1 VGRRRLRLSAFRPP
15 TEALLTPRRSLGRT
29 SLRTTPLALAAWSVR
44 AFGGGGLR
52 LTADDVERAYH
63 EHGINTFLFHY
74 MMRPM
79 VEGLRRLIRAGHRDD
94 LVLIAE
100 LGIPTGRFVRRGFER
115 HARAVGTDV
124 IDVLLLGWV
133 RARWYLTGRTWRAME
148 RLRDTGRV
156 RAIGFSSHDRPLAAR
171 LGREFTPDVLMLRYN
186 AAHRGVEQ
194 DVFATLGTP
203 RPGII
208 AYTAT
213 RWGMLLRPLP
223 ERGFPRAMT
232 AGECYRFALSNP
244 NVDLVLCAARSAV
257 ELREDVGEV
266 GAGPLD
272 AARLDDVRRFG
283 DAVHA
288 AARGGRRWMF
298 R

>member
-1 VGRRRLRLSAFRPP
+1 MTPDALAASGSGVMTDHLARRP
-15 TEALLTPRRSLGRT
+15 LGRT
-29 SLRTTPLALAAWSVR
+29 GLQTTPVALAAWSVR
-44 AFGGGGLR
+44 ADRHGGGR
-52 LTADDVERAYH
+52 LTADDVERAYY
-63 EHGINTFLFHY
+63 EHGINTFHFHFL
-74 MMRPM
+74 MRPM

-94 LVLIAE
+94 LVLMAE
-100 LGIPTGRFVRRGFER
+100 LGIPAAPFVRRGFER
-115 HARAVGTDV
+115 HARAVGADV

-148 RLRDTGRV
+148 QLRDAGRV

-171 LGREFTPDVLMLRYN
+171 LAREFTPDVLMLRYN
-186 AAHRGVEQ
+186 AAHRGVER

-203 RPGII
+203 RPAVI

-213 RWGMLLRPLP
+213 RWGMLLSPLP
-223 ERGFPRAMT
+223 ERGFSRAMT

-244 NVDLVLCAARSAV
+244 AVDLVLCAARSPA
-257 ELREDVGEV
+257 ELRQDVAEV
-266 GAGPLD
+266 REGPLD
-272 AARLDDVRRFG
+272 AARLEDVRQFG

>member
-1 VGRRRLRLSAFRPP
+1 MRELDAGPGVMPDHFA
-15 TEALLTPRRSLGRT
+15 RRSLGRT
-29 SLRTTPLALAAWSVR
+29 GLRTTPLALAAWSVR
-44 AFGGGGLR
+44 AYGGGGLH

-63 EHGINTFLFHY
+63 EHGINAFLFHF

-100 LGIPTGRFVRRGFER
+100 TGIPTGRFVRRGLER
-115 HARAVGTDV
+115 HARAIGSDV
-124 IDVLLLGWV
+124 IDVFLLGWV
-133 RARWYLTGRTWRAME
+133 RARWYLTGRTWSTME
-148 RLRDTGRV
+148 RLRDEGRT

-171 LGREFTPDVLMLRYN
+171 LAREFRPDVLMLRYN
-186 AAHRGVEQ
+186 AAHRGVER

-203 RPGII
+203 RPGVI

-223 ERGFPRAMT
+223 DRGFPRAMT

-244 NVDLVLCAARSAV
+244 AVDLVLCAARSAA
-257 ELREDVGEV
+257 ELRQDVADV
-266 GAGPLD
+266 RAGPLD
-272 AARLDDVRRFG
+272 DERRAEVRRFG

-288 AARGGRRWMF
+288 AASGGRRWMF
-298 R
+298 E